1 MTLWQLL
8 SSFPTAIPTVLLAVL
23 LVYWVMSIIGLAG
36 MGDSVEVHTD
46 VAHGA
51 HDLHDLHDLP
61 DFHTLAG
68 YLVALG
74 LGGVPLSVV
83 ASVLVFCTWLST
95 ALLHQYLLAW
105 LPTAALRTLAGVAVL
120 LFSSGLS
127 IPIAARVLKP
137 LRGLFVKHAARTND
151 SLVGLDCRITTGSVD
166 RGFGR
171 ADVDSRGASI
181 NIRVWAAVPNALARG
196 GRAIIV
202 AYDPATGHYEVQAA
216 PDVF

>member
-23 LVYWVMSIIGLAG
+23 LVFWAMSIVALAD
-36 MGDSVEVHTD
+36 MSDTVELHAD
-46 VAHGA
+46 LAHGA
-51 HDLHDLHDLP
+51 HDLP

-137 LRGLFVKHAARTND
+137 LRGLFVKHAARSNS
-151 SLVGLDCRITTGSVD
+151 SLVGLDCRITTGKVD
-166 RGFGR
+166 HTFGR
-171 ADVDSRGASI
+171 ADVDAHGASI
-181 NIRVWAAVPNALARG
+181 NIRVWAALPNALARG

-202 AYDPATGHYEVQAA
+202 AYEPATGHYEVQAA